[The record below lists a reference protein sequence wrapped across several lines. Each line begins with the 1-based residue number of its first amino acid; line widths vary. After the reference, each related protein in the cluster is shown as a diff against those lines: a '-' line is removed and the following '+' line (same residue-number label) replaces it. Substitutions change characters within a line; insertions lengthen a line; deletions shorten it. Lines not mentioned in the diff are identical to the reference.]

1 VSVVRT
7 ARRGERIGDARLAQ
21 AVIDYSTGMH
31 TAAEQGRPYRWLP
44 VFILVVAVA
53 AAGWDAVSGSW
64 GNAVA
69 SAIYLVL
76 ALIEMFWW
84 PKRRERLLTNA
95 DRAAD
100 IAAHLA

>member
-1 VSVVRT
+1 MN
-7 ARRGERIGDARLAQ
+7 
-21 AVIDYSTGMH
+21 TGSH
-31 TAAEQGRPYRWLP
+31 RYGRPCSA
-44 VFILVVAVA
+44 AVC
-53 AAGWDAVSGSW
+53 
-64 GNAVA
+64 
-69 SAIYLVL
+69 IPVL